1 MNVLREVERF
11 LSRNRAEVVTI
22 FVEDYVESPMGLT
35 RVLNASGLAR
45 YMLPVWRMPKGGGDW
60 PLLSDMVRDD
70 HRLLVFTSKA
80 AKEAAEGIAYE
91 WRYVVENQ
99 CTYVATATK
108 LTPMAFCLH
117 RLAMREKDSWF
128 SFSSTCRRDQ
138 GDGEGDVP
146 QPRRVGRHGR
156 PLEVA
161 GARQLLQG
169 PPGLP

>member
-1 MNVLREVERF
+1 MLREVERF

-45 YMLPVWRMPKGGGDW
+45 YLLPVWRMPKAGGDW
-60 PLLSDMVRDD
+60 PLLSDMVRDG

-128 SFSSTCRRDQ
+128 FFFFDLQT
-138 GDGEGDVP
+138 G
-146 QPRRVGRHGR
+146 PRGW
-156 PLEVA
+156 
-161 GARQLLQG
+161 
-169 PPGLP
+169 